1 MRAIEGDDPEKRHL
15 KRIGSTGGLKSL
27 KGLFLG
33 GERSGVTLVALYQ
46 QLLQRYGA
54 PGARINDNWWP
65 SETGFPITA
74 ISLSPE
80 AAIDRKNSV
89 RGHLPLVNV
98 KPGSAGKLMPGFDIK
113 VVDDQGQEVRRG
125 ETGNLVLSIPLP
137 PAGFRRLWGDEE
149 RFYTGYLGRFG
160 KWMDT
165 GDTGTIHEDGYISV
179 LSRSDDVINT
189 AGHRLST
196 GKDASCSH

>member
-1 MRAIEGDDPEKRHL
+1 MK
-15 KRIGSTGGLKSL
+15 KIGSAGGLKSL

-33 GERSGVTLVALYQ
+33 GERSEVTLVTEYQ
-46 QLLQRYGA
+46 QLLQKYGY
-54 PGARINDNWWP
+54 PGAIINDNWWS
-65 SETGFPITA
+65 SETGSPITA

-80 AAIDRKNSV
+80 VAIGSKESV

-98 KPGSAGKLMPGFDIK
+98 KPGSAGKLMPGYNIK

-125 ETGNLVLSIPLP
+125 ETGNIVLSIPLP
-137 PAGFRRLWGDEE
+137 PAGFNTLWNDEE
-149 RFYTGYLGRFG
+149 RFYRGYLKRFG
-160 KWMDT
+160 RWIDT
-165 GDTGTIHEDGYISV
+165 GDTGTIHQDGYVSI

-196 GKDASCSH
+196 GMHAPC